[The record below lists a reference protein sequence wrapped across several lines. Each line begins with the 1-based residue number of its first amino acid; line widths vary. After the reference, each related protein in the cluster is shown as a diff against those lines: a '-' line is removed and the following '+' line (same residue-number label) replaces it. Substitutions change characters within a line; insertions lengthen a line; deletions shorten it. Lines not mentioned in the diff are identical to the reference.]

1 MIYHDLLDGSFK
13 DWRKKLLQDNCEKN
27 NQEYTEVKLF
37 LEDMQKK
44 GAKLYFDGKAVG
56 SKEAAVRLIRE
67 EHQYMADYV
76 IGEKGNVE
84 QIRFDKVNAW

>member
-1 MIYHDLLDGSFK
+1 M
-13 DWRKKLLQDNCEKN
+13 QDYYEKN

-37 LEDMQKK
+37 LESMQNK

-56 SKEAAVRLIRE
+56 SNEAAGRLIRE

-84 QIRFDKVNAW
+84 QIRFDRVDVW